1 MIRLSRLS
9 LVPLVLVVIGCAG
22 PGSAAST
29 GPAPGPP
36 SDTLRTGGIEGPRPI
51 GRAAVEALPVP
62 DLELDPPEASE
73 YEVAG
78 VPVYHLH
85 DPSLPLVDVFVQM
98 EGGVVHFPRRDLGPI
113 SGFSTFLRNGGTTE
127 LPPDSVS
134 RRLDL
139 LALQLGFGSGGS
151 GSYASLNSLRSTLD
165 EGMEL
170 FQAILTRPGFDR
182 EAVEVW
188 RGQELERVRRRA
200 DNPSG
205 LAYDEFNRLMF
216 GDHPVGWVME
226 EADLAEEHFSAERL
240 ESLQDRLLCRERLIV
255 GIAGDL
261 TWEEAE
267 PRIRA
272 FLEGWPECGEEL
284 PEPATPDL
292 RTEGGVF
299 ILPRELDQTTV
310 IMAHTG
316 GLRQEDSPDY
326 FASRVANLILGGG
339 GFTSRLMSR
348 VRTEEGMA
356 YGASSLWTT
365 PVRYEGLLG
374 AVTATR
380 SDRTVEAVH
389 LLLEIL
395 GDFRSRP
402 PAASEV
408 DRAVDQIANGY
419 VFAFQSSRQVVSRR
433 MGDLAQGLP
442 EDWLERYLAGI
453 QNVGPD
459 DVHRVASRY
468 IDPDRMTI
476 LLVGDAEAFGPG
488 LDEIGPMYRLATDG
502 TVTPWDHP

>member
-1 MIRLSRLS
+1 MKRPLRLGLLFLLS
-9 LVPLVLVVIGCAG
+9 AVLGCAG
-22 PGSAAST
+22 AREAVPGGPSPQAAVDR
-29 GPAPGPP
+29 P
-36 SDTLRTGGIEGPRPI
+36 RTGGIEGPRPV
-51 GRAAVEALPVP
+51 GRAAVERLRVP

-73 YEVAG
+73 HEVVG

-85 DPSLPLVDVFVQM
+85 DPSLPLVDLFVQM
-98 EGGVVHFPRRDLGPI
+98 EGGVVHFPRRELGPI

-165 EGMEL
+165 EGLEL
-170 FQAILTRPGFDR
+170 FQAILTRPGFDP

-188 RGQELERVRRRA
+188 RGQELDRVRRRA

-216 GDHPVGWVME
+216 GDHPVGWVTE
-226 EADLAEEHFSAERL
+226 EADLAEEHFTSERL
-240 ESLQDRLLCRERLIV
+240 QSLRERLLCRERLIV

-267 PRIRA
+267 PRIRT
-272 FLEGWPECGEEL
+272 FLEAWPECGEEL
-284 PEPATPDL
+284 PEPASPDL

-299 ILPRELDQTTV
+299 VLPRELDQTTV
-310 IMAHTG
+310 VMAHTG

-339 GFTSRLMSR
+339 GFTSRLMAR

-365 PVRYEGLLG
+365 PVRYEGLVG

-380 SDRTVEAVH
+380 SDRTVEAVR

-395 GDFRSRP
+395 DDFRSRP
-402 PAASEV
+402 PAPSEV
-408 DRAVDQIANGY
+408 DRAVEQIANGY

-433 MGDLAQGLP
+433 MGDLAHGLP

-453 QNVGPD
+453 QGVGPN
-459 DVHRVASRY
+459 DVHRVSSRY
-468 IDPDRMTI
+468 IDPERMTI

-488 LDEIGPMYRLATDG
+488 LEEIGPVYRLSTDG
-502 TVTPWDHP
+502 TVAPWDP